1 MKNLKKKIRSIFL
14 IILLSNIYSYTFG
27 QSGNYFLGKSI
38 IKEKEKNTI
47 KDEYHIGFI
56 KIDPMKRANDYN
68 VKITLNV
75 LDYENIE
82 VEAKASYDED
92 LGKTSYYWNSQ
103 NNRLTSLT
111 ISRGSLNKRYIKIC
125 LLNNTEKVMY
135 LEILSESDLK
145 RLR

>member
-1 MKNLKKKIRSIFL
+1 
-14 IILLSNIYSYTFG
+14 
-27 QSGNYFLGKSI
+27 
-38 IKEKEKNTI
+38 
-47 KDEYHIGFI
+47 
-56 KIDPMKRANDYN
+56 MKRANDYN